1 MSHNILINIL
11 NPTFQNKTRYE
22 AWGISINGDQI
33 LQLFVKKAMRGV
45 ENTLGTLIH
54 LEILEWGPPN
64 GEIVGGAHGER
75 GREERNGERRRKKGH
90 G

>member
-22 AWGISINGDQI
+22 TWGISINGDQI

-64 GEIVGGAHGER
+64 GEIVGGAHWER
-75 GREERNGERRRKKGH
+75 GREERNGERRRKKGR